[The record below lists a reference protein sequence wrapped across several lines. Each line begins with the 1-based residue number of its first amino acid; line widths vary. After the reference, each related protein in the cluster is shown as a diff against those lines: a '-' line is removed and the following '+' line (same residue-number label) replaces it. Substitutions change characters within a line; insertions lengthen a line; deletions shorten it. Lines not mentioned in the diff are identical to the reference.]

1 MYGAGVGFNKNWGGK
16 SFLEGGNG
24 GEAIPKAQVFPH
36 GEFGRG
42 GFGGGGAAGLLPG
55 AGGGFSGGG
64 VKGCFLTCNGKE
76 GGSAEGGSSCKEGSG
91 GRVLRLM
98 VAISYGKGVIECHA
112 YDYLDSR
119 SFASFV
125 NGKFDSMFARAD
137 KNGSR
142 MFVQLNAPNQNSALV
157 RRVLKIKRAKQLC
170 IPPRSRDIDAI
181 ENFFNL
187 V

>member
-1 MYGAGVGFNKNWGGK
+1 MVSVSIIKEIWRIK
-16 SFLEGGNG
+16 LERHKGEYG
-24 GEAIPKAQVFPH
+24 GERAKGLFRDAQP
-36 GEFGRG
+36 
-42 GFGGGGAAGLLPG
+42 A
-55 AGGGFSGGG
+55 
-64 VKGCFLTCNGKE
+64 KG
-76 GGSAEGGSSCKEGSG
+76 CKEGSG

-112 YDYLDSR
+112 YDNLDSR

-125 NGKFDSMFARAD
+125 NRKFDSMFARAD